1 MGVKIQKW
9 HEYPCICQIIFH
21 NLSKARKIV
30 PLVGYEMLSLL
41 YFLTRLGFFST
52 SQRNDTK
59 PPFRKLLDVQL
70 LCTELASFFSCLNG
84 QFGKKCPSLQPYY
97 HYNAVSKY
105 E

>member
-52 SQRNDTK
+52 S
-59 PPFRKLLDVQL
+59 
-70 LCTELASFFSCLNG
+70 
-84 QFGKKCPSLQPYY
+84 
-97 HYNAVSKY
+97 VSG
-105 E
+105 